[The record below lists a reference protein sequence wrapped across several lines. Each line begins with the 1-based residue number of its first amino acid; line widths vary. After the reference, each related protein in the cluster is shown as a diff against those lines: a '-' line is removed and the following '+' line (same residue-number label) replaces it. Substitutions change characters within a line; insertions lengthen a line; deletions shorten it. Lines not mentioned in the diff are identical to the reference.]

1 MGGFPGGQG
10 GDGKSGQEMLL
21 GFCIGLIVG
30 GSVGAV
36 IMAAVQIAVKADEQQ
51 GVILLRFGDDDEGG
65 RPGRKADG
73 LPVAGDRGG
82 NVYDLGERRDPLRG

>member
-1 MGGFPGGQG
+1 MGSFPGGQG

-36 IMAAVQIAVKADEQQ
+36 IMAAVQIAARADKAAADRE
-51 GVILLRFGDDDEGG
+51 GAVLLKFGDDDDQPDRRLRHDHGAVS
-65 RPGRKADG
+65 ADLLIG
-73 LPVAGDRGG
+73 WL
-82 NVYDLGERRDPLRG
+82 RRQR